1 MRKIVDLEM
10 DKTRHLKYGMNTM
23 IQVEKELGKPLS
35 TLANEQFK
43 LSDLRTLLYLGLK
56 WEDNTLTYESVGDL
70 MDISIEKHGM
80 QYISE
85 KLGQAIQSAFGQVGM
100 NAIPS

>member
-1 MRKIVDLEM
+1 
-10 DKTRHLKYGMNTM
+10 
-23 IQVEKELGKPLS
+23 
-35 TLANEQFK
+35 
-43 LSDLRTLLYLGLK
+43 
-56 WEDNTLTYESVGDL
+56 